1 MATGYSQEH
10 ILIKNKTKQKQA
22 TTKKRKPQIKT
33 LSFIMSKKNAVNTIK
48 FHFGSLD

>member
-22 TTKKRKPQIKT
+22 TKKKENHK
-33 LSFIMSKKNAVNTIK
+33 SK
-48 FHFGSLD
+48 H